1 MGELL
6 RSLTWKRVVVVEVAW
21 LASLTGA
28 FVAGVLAIVRPWSLA
43 DNVSLRSLGVA
54 LTPPRVVFLVVLLS
68 WPLLAG
74 AVVLRLRR

>member
-1 MGELL
+1 MGDLL
-6 RSLTWKRVVVVEVAW
+6 RSLTWRRVIVVEVAW

-28 FVAGVLAIVRPWSLA
+28 FVVGVIAIVRPWSLA

-54 LTPPRVVFLVVLLS
+54 LTPARVLFLVVLLS
-68 WPLLAG
+68 WPLVAG